1 MSTQTSEPPRT
12 DRRKSGTAS
21 EGRGWKWFLLVVSGL
36 LVAGFIQVHPFEFR
50 GFSTTSLFEY
60 IGISNKSL
68 YKPGDDL
75 GFNIGLAGGLMMLT
89 LLIYPL
95 RKRFAFMKQFGLLP
109 KWFKWHMI
117 FGILGP
123 TLIMFHS
130 TFVIHSTNAGVAMIS
145 MLLVGGSGVFGR
157 FFYTK
162 IHRGLYGRQITLKGM
177 QEEMSK
183 TGSFNRSFLVFAPDL
198 EHKLEQFRIRVEG
211 MQGGFMDFFSV
222 GVQSALLSRSL
233 TKNLHQVMA
242 AQAQE
247 KKWDQ
252 GTSKKNVDEL
262 YEEYAEHI
270 RTYIKTVRDAAQFRT
285 YERLFSLWHIF
296 HIPLV
301 YMLVFSGIYHV
312 IAVVYMY

>member
-1 MSTQTSEPPRT
+1 
-12 DRRKSGTAS
+12 
-21 EGRGWKWFLLVVSGL
+21 LLVIGVLLIVGFLQAHPIGL
-36 LVAGFIQVHPFEFR
+36 RGISTTNLFEF
-50 GFSTTSLFEY
+50 
-60 IGISNKSL
+60 IGIPNKRL
-68 YKPGDDL
+68 YKPGDNL
-75 GFNIGLAGGLMMLT
+75 GFNIGLIGGLMMVT

-95 RKRFAFMKQFGLLP
+95 RKRFTFMRRFGLLP

-123 TLIMFHS
+123 TLILFHS

-177 QEEMSK
+177 QEEMAK
-183 TGSFNRSFLVFAPDL
+183 TGSFNRSFLMVAPEL
-198 EHKLEQFRIRVEG
+198 EHSLDQFRARTEK
-211 MQGGFMDFFSV
+211 MQGGFLDFFSI
-222 GVQSALLSRSL
+222 GIQSALLARSL
-233 TKNLHQVMA
+233 TENLRKVMV

-247 KKWDQ
+247 KQ
-252 GTSKKNVDEL
+252 GNTAANKQNVDEL
-262 YEEYAEHI
+262 HAEYATHI

-285 YERLFSLWHIF
+285 YERLFSLWHVF